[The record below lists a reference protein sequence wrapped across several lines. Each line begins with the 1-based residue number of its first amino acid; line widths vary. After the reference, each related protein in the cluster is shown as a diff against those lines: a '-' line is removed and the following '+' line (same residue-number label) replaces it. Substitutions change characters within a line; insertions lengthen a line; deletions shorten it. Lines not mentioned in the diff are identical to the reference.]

1 MLYVHYTGVSKLFT
15 FLMDI
20 GKALTYY
27 TKDEKFVSVVAMF
40 SLLLLSCIFILPIL
54 FTGPLM
60 VGYTVEI
67 VRRIQ
72 NGDYSLPEIAY
83 TDFWKKGIML
93 VLVQI
98 AVGVLFMFLQLL
110 LTVPLSLIG
119 LAGTSSVRSSDYSYG
134 DGGGS
139 GLLYLGTSMVSQL
152 ISLVFGFI
160 QTVVSYAMIAIYA
173 RTDNVN
179 SLFNFGN
186 YKKLWANNGANL
198 IILPIVSGIVGGV
211 IGFIGFLA
219 FCIGILPA
227 SVVATLIQAGLIGQV
242 DTKEVA

>member
-1 MLYVHYTGVSKLFT
+1 
-15 FLMDI
+15 MDI

-40 SLLLLSCIFILPIL
+40 SLLLLSCIFLLPIL
-54 FTGPLM
+54 FVGPLM
-60 VGYTVEI
+60 VGYTIEI

-98 AVGVLFMFLQLL
+98 AVGVLFFFLQALI
-110 LTVPLSLIG
+110 TVPLSFLG
-119 LAGTSSVRSSDYSYG
+119 LAGTSSLRSSDYSYR
-134 DGGGS
+134 DSSGS
-139 GLLYLGTSMVSQL
+139 LMYLGTSMLTNV
-152 ISLVFGFI
+152 ISLVFSFV
-160 QTVVSYAMIAIYA
+160 QTIVSFAMIAIYA

-179 SLFNFGN
+179 SLFNFSN

-198 IILPIVSGIVGGV
+198 VILPIVSGIAGGV
-211 IGFIGFLA
+211 IVFIGFLA
-219 FCIGILPA
+219 FCIGALPA
-227 SVVATLIQAGLIGQV
+227 TVVVSLIQAGLIGQV
-242 DTKEVA
+242 DTKEVS